1 MKFAASL
8 GALLINLSLWTFSLA
23 AEDRSP
29 ERVCYDACFACLKPV
44 HFDDVLRNQTGF
56 TKTCYSPKAI
66 ISLYL
71 CLDVYCTPGAVE
83 VGLGS
88 YNETCREKAHIV
100 LPPFDLISNYTAD
113 DVKRV
118 RRFEQNE
125 TDEGVLF
132 REVVVPSEHW
142 FGIWWDTLDSVAY
155 TYTYHDVYGRA
166 MITFWIVVV
175 AIGVLNHAILHIA
188 NLQMVRNYSSRSG
201 GRFWNFY
208 NWALN
213 CITVPA
219 FMGDQCAQKVGW
231 GTVPPQIQS
240 LTLFAFLLL
249 NIALSILGYRIV
261 PVNMYFPSTAK
272 QLLRYVSDRTG
283 IISWANFPVI
293 WLFGMRNN
301 LLMWLTGW
309 DFGTYNNFH
318 RWVARIAT
326 LQAVVHSIGYTWLI
340 VLEGGWEY
348 YLFWWNYMFWWVG
361 EVATIVMSLLVGASF
376 YWIRRQQYELFL
388 VVHIIMSIILLIT
401 MLAHV
406 SIFQGEYDV
415 FFWVPCFIWVG
426 DRVIRALRIAAF
438 NPKLWDTW
446 ATSIYHP
453 SSNIVRLVVPWSSS
467 LYKPAPGTFYYIH
480 VLNGP
485 RCWESH
491 PFTVAMV
498 TDEGQQ
504 GSKLLGEQVPLLDG
518 TVAEQSS
525 DPADSQ
531 NILSDSRTMTFL
543 IRPYDGFTSRLRD
556 AASAV
561 WPKNVPQRV
570 LIDGPY
576 GHTRP
581 LHLFDNVT
589 FIVGGSGIVVPLS
602 YLQRLTG
609 PTAPRS
615 VKIHWAVREPAFALD
630 VLQTDIAD
638 ALGST
643 NLSVEIHLTTH
654 TPQDELNEWPSQVT
668 LRRGRIDASDVVR
681 KRSEEV
687 VGESLAI
694 IACGPAQMA
703 DDARKTV
710 ADLLRNGVMKVEYF
724 EESFQW

>member
-1 MKFAASL
+1 
-8 GALLINLSLWTFSLA
+8 
-23 AEDRSP
+23 
-29 ERVCYDACFACLKPV
+29 
-44 HFDDVLRNQTGF
+44 
-56 TKTCYSPKAI
+56 
-66 ISLYL
+66 
-71 CLDVYCTPGAVE
+71 
-83 VGLGS
+83 
-88 YNETCREKAHIV
+88 
-100 LPPFDLISNYTAD
+100 
-113 DVKRV
+113 
-118 RRFEQNE
+118 
-125 TDEGVLF
+125 
-132 REVVVPSEHW
+132 
-142 FGIWWDTLDSVAY
+142 
-155 TYTYHDVYGRA
+155 
-166 MITFWIVVV
+166 
-175 AIGVLNHAILHIA
+175 
-188 NLQMVRNYSSRSG
+188 
-201 GRFWNFY
+201 
-208 NWALN
+208 
-213 CITVPA
+213 
-219 FMGDQCAQKVGW
+219 
-231 GTVPPQIQS
+231 
-240 LTLFAFLLL
+240 
-249 NIALSILGYRIV
+249 
-261 PVNMYFPSTAK
+261 
-272 QLLRYVSDRTG
+272 
-283 IISWANFPVI
+283 
-293 WLFGMRNN
+293 
-301 LLMWLTGW
+301 
-309 DFGTYNNFH
+309 
-318 RWVARIAT
+318 
-326 LQAVVHSIGYTWLI
+326 
-340 VLEGGWEY
+340 
-348 YLFWWNYMFWWVG
+348 
-361 EVATIVMSLLVGASF
+361 
-376 YWIRRQQYELFL
+376 
-388 VVHIIMSIILLIT
+388 
-401 MLAHV
+401 
-406 SIFQGEYDV
+406 
-415 FFWVPCFIWVG
+415 
-426 DRVIRALRIAAF
+426 
-438 NPKLWDTW
+438 
-446 ATSIYHP
+446 
-453 SSNIVRLVVPWSSS
+453 
-467 LYKPAPGTFYYIH
+467 
-480 VLNGP
+480 
-485 RCWESH
+485 
-491 PFTVAMV
+491 MV

>member
-1 MKFAASL
+1 MKFAPSL
-8 GALLINLSLWTFSLA
+8 GALLINLSLWTLSLA

-44 HFDDVLRNQTGF
+44 HFDDVLRNQT
-56 TKTCYSPKAI
+56 A
-66 ISLYL
+66 
-71 CLDVYCTPGAVE
+71 E
-83 VGLGS
+83 
-88 YNETCREKAHIV
+88 
-100 LPPFDLISNYTAD
+100 
-113 DVKRV
+113 DVKGV

-142 FGIWWDTLDSVAY
+142 FGIWWDTLE
-155 TYTYHDVYGRA
+155 HPRNRA
-166 MITFWIVVV
+166 S
-175 AIGVLNHAILHIA
+175 
-188 NLQMVRNYSSRSG
+188 QYVREAGSIIYSG
-201 GRFWNFY
+201 GTICSGG
-208 NWALN
+208 L
-213 CITVPA
+213 
-219 FMGDQCAQKVGW
+219 
-231 GTVPPQIQS
+231 
-240 LTLFAFLLL
+240 
-249 NIALSILGYRIV
+249 
-261 PVNMYFPSTAK
+261 AK
-272 QLLRYVSDRTG
+272 C
-283 IISWANFPVI
+283 
-293 WLFGMRNN
+293 
-301 LLMWLTGW
+301 
-309 DFGTYNNFH
+309 
-318 RWVARIAT
+318 
-326 LQAVVHSIGYTWLI
+326 
-340 VLEGGWEY
+340 
-348 YLFWWNYMFWWVG
+348 
-361 EVATIVMSLLVGASF
+361 
-376 YWIRRQQYELFL
+376 
-388 VVHIIMSIILLIT
+388 
-401 MLAHV
+401 HV
-406 SIFQGEYDV
+406 SIFQGEYDI

-498 TDEGQQ
+498 TDEGQRA
-504 GSKLLGEQVPLLDG
+504 SKLLGEQVPLLDG

-525 DPADSQ
+525 EPVDSQ
-531 NILSDSRTMTFL
+531 DILSDSRTMTFL

-556 AASAV
+556 TASAV
-561 WPKNVPQRV
+561 WPKSVPLRV

-602 YLQRLTG
+602 YLQLLTG
-609 PTAPRS
+609 STAPRS

-654 TPQDELNEWPSQVT
+654 TPQDELSEWPSQVT

-681 KRSEEV
+681 RRSEEIL
-687 VGESLAI
+687 GESLAI
-694 IACGPAQMA
+694 VACGPAQMA

-710 ADLLRNGVMKVEYF
+710 ADLLRNGVMRVEYF